1 MSLLITV
8 VLKKHLQV
16 HRLCET
22 TKSDEASRVQCYQSL
37 LQSAMCFFLFVN
49 VGVYKVRGH
58 AIAEALMGGRDP
70 GA

>member
-1 MSLLITV
+1 MSNAIKV
-8 VLKKHLQV
+8 FYKAPCV
-16 HRLCET
+16 
-22 TKSDEASRVQCYQSL
+22 
-37 LQSAMCFFLFVN
+37 FFLFVN